1 MIKLAWRGI
10 HENFSRSLFYW
21 ITFVLT
27 TMFILFFL
35 MSLVLKQLE

>member
-27 TMFILFFL
+27 TMFTFL